1 MYRATIFLTSLA
13 LLATSAPAQKPTDEA
28 RLGPGLSLTVYN
40 QDLAVIKERRLMQ
53 LPRGRELVKFADVAA
68 RIIPQTVQFSSLT
81 RPADTKVLEQ
91 NYEFDLLSANKL
103 LDKYIDKPI
112 RVITRDGQFI
122 QGVLLS
128 FDAAQLVLRDTD
140 AADGSLQLLPRPNN
154 IRDIQFGSLP
164 EGFLTKPT
172 LVWLVESKKAGQH
185 LIKVAY
191 QSRGFSWRADYTALI
206 AEDEK
211 TMTLAGW
218 VTITNKSGATY
229 RDAGLK
235 LMAGDVH
242 IVKDKERR
250 RDRLAL
256 RSLSRD
262 EKSAPAFE
270 EKAFAEYHLYTL
282 GKTTTLAD
290 NQVKQ
295 IELFPIAEEVP
306 VHKKYLYRGG
316 NDVGVYLE
324 VKNSKENNLGMPLPA
339 GKVRVYQTDIDKA
352 REFIGDD
359 SIDHTPKDEPVKVRI
374 GRAFDLAAQRTRT
387 DRKRPS
393 KRVDIQ
399 TWQIKL
405 RNHKDVPIEMEVEEY
420 LRGRVNWKIT
430 ANSDEYTK
438 KDYRTIVFKKEMPAN
453 SEWII
458 NYTVRYWW

>member
-1 MYRATIFLTSLA
+1 
-13 LLATSAPAQKPTDEA
+13 
-28 RLGPGLSLTVYN
+28 
-40 QDLAVIKERRLMQ
+40 
-53 LPRGRELVKFADVAA
+53 
-68 RIIPQTVQFSSLT
+68 
-81 RPADTKVLEQ
+81 
-91 NYEFDLLSANKL
+91 
-103 LDKYIDKPI
+103 
-112 RVITRDGQFI
+112 RDGQFI
-122 QGVLLS
+122 QGLLLS

-140 AADGSLQLLPRPNN
+140 AADGSLLLLPRPNN

-172 LVWLVESKKAGQH
+172 LVWLVESQKPGQH

-206 AEDEK
+206 AEDEES
-211 TMTLAGW
+211 MTLAGW
-218 VTITNKSGATY
+218 VTITNKSGASY

-242 IVKDKERR
+242 IVKEEERR
-250 RDRLAL
+250 RDRISGRGGRELAM
-256 RSLSRD
+256 
-262 EKSAPAFE
+262 KSARRFE

-282 GKTTTLAD
+282 GKTTTLRD

-295 IELFPIAEEVP
+295 IELFPIAEKVP

-316 NDVGVYLE
+316 SDVGVYLE
-324 VKNSKENNLGMPLPA
+324 VKNSKQNNLGIPLPA
-339 GKVRVYQTDIDKA
+339 GKVRVYQTDIDRA

-393 KRVDIQ
+393 DRVDIQ

-405 RNHKDVPIEMEVEEY
+405 RNHKQVPIEMEVEEY
-420 LRGRVNWKIT
+420 LNGRRNWKIT
-430 ANSDEYTK
+430 DSSDEFTK

-458 NYTVRYWW
+458 YYTVRYWW

>member
-1 MYRATIFLTSLA
+1 MLRVTIFLTSLA
-13 LLATSAPAQKPTDEA
+13 LLATSALADEIIDEA

-40 QDLAVIKERRLMQ
+40 QDLAVIKERRLME
-53 LPRGRELVKFADVAA
+53 LGRGRDVLKFAKVAA

-81 RPADTKVLEQ
+81 DPGKTKVLEQ
-91 NYEFDLLSANKL
+91 NYEFDLVSADKL

-112 RVITRDGQFI
+112 RIITRDGRMTE
-122 QGVLLS
+122 GTLLS
-128 FDAAQLVLRDTD
+128 YDSTQLVL
-140 AADGSLQLLPRPNN
+140 ADGDGGPIQLLPRPNN

-172 LVWLVESKKAGQH
+172 LVWLVESQKAGEH

-211 TMTLAGW
+211 SMTLAGW
-218 VTITNKSGATY
+218 VTITNKSGASY

-242 IVKDKERR
+242 IVKEERR
-250 RDRLAL
+250 LGRISGPEGRERA
-256 RSLSRD
+256 S
-262 EKSAPAFE
+262 KSARGFE

-282 GKTTTLAD
+282 GKTTTLRD

-295 IELFPIAEEVP
+295 IELFPIVEEVP

-324 VKNSKENNLGMPLPA
+324 VKNTKQNNLGMPLPA
-339 GKVRVYQTDIDKA
+339 GKVRVYQTDIDRA

-374 GRAFDLAAQRTRT
+374 GRAFDLAAQRTRM
-387 DRKRPS
+387 DHKRPS
-393 KRVDIQ
+393 DRVEIQ

-405 RNHKDVPIEMEVEEY
+405 RNHKDVPIEMEVQEF
-420 LRGRVNWKIT
+420 LRTGVNWKVT
-430 ANSDEYTK
+430 DFSDEFTK